1 MARLRFGNFRCATSR
16 SIRSKSSSSIE
27 RVAVIYPGARR
38 YSLDERVEAVPLAT
52 LAEPG
57 RLFGEDVV

>member
-1 MARLRFGNFRCATSR
+1 
-16 SIRSKSSSSIE
+16 
-27 RVAVIYPGARR
+27 VIYPGARR